1 MDSICFFIT
10 NGLTAPSNE
19 RRNMNEVGD
28 RSLNILDNSCS
39 EIDEF
44 YFFQYIK
51 LLCCTTFKSVW
62 CKPIVKVIN
71 NYSSYLVKVLWTRSS
86 NTSRYGFFVLQ
97 IVPKQM
103 NALVTDEFDP
113 WNKTGEIR
121 LNLK

>member
-51 LLCCTTFKSVW
+51 LLCCTTFKSV
-62 CKPIVKVIN
+62 
-71 NYSSYLVKVLWTRSS
+71 
-86 NTSRYGFFVLQ
+86 
-97 IVPKQM
+97 
-103 NALVTDEFDP
+103 
-113 WNKTGEIR
+113 
-121 LNLK
+121 